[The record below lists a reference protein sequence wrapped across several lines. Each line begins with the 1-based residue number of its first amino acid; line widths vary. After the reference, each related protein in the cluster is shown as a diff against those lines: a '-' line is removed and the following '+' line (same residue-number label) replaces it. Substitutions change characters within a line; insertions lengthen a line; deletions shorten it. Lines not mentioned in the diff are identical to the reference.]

1 MANEY
6 DGNAQAIR
14 VRQVDTTGGA
24 LTATN
29 GLPVQSLSDPSGD
42 IALVTPADGADISA
56 GKTTRGLSLA
66 GAGAISVVTASGQ
79 TVLIPSGALAVGMI
93 HPIRITRVRATG
105 TTATGMVAYF

>member
-1 MANEY
+1 MAGEM
-6 DGNAQAIR
+6 DVNARALR
-14 VRQVDTTGGA
+14 VRQVDVTGA
-24 LTATN
+24 DITPAN
-29 GLPVQSLSDPSGD
+29 GVPVASLSDPSGD
-42 IALVTPADGADISA
+42 IALVTASDTVDISA

-66 GAGAISVVTASGQ
+66 VAGAISVITQAGQ